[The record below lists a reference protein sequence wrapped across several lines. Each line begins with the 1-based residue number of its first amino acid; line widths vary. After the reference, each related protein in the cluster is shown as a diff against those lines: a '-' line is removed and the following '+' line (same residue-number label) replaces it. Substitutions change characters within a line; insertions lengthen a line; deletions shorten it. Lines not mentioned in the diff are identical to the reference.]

1 MNILKS
7 IILNTNDDEI
17 KVSTPVVEAQSFESA
32 IKKFKDQEILAILKL
47 EDDNYMV
54 FIEE

>member
-1 MNILKS
+1 M
-7 IILNTNDDEI
+7 E
-17 KVSTPVVEAQSFESA
+17 VSTPIVEAKSFAGA
-32 IKKFKDQEILAILKL
+32 IKKFKSKEILGILKL

>member
-17 KVSTPVVEAQSFESA
+17 KISTPVVEAQSFESA
-32 IKKFKDQEILAILKL
+32 IKKFKDQEILGILKL
-47 EDDNYMV
+47 EDNEYMV

>member
-17 KVSTPVVEAQSFESA
+17 KISTPVVEAQSFESA

>member
-17 KVSTPVVEAQSFESA
+17 KISTPIVEANRLKVRSKSLR
-32 IKKFKDQEILAILKL
+32 IKKYL
-47 EDDNYMV
+47 ES
-54 FIEE
+54 

>member
-17 KVSTPVVEAQSFESA
+17 KISTPVVEAQSFESA
-32 IKKFKDQEILAILKL
+32 IKKFKDQEILGILKL
-47 EDDNYMV
+47 EDDEYMV

>member
-1 MNILKS
+1 MVTWKFLLLLS
-7 IILNTNDDEI
+7 
-17 KVSTPVVEAQSFESA
+17 EARSFA
-32 IKKFKDQEILAILKL
+32 GALKKFKDQEILAILKL

>member
-7 IILNTNDDEI
+7 IILNTDDGDME
-17 KVSTPVVEAQSFESA
+17 VSTPIVEARSFA
-32 IKKFKDQEILAILKL
+32 GALKKFKNQEILAILKL

>member
-17 KVSTPVVEAQSFESA
+17 KISTPVVEAQSFESA
-32 IKKFKDQEILAILKL
+32 IKKFKDQKILGILKL
-47 EDDNYMV
+47 EDNEYMV

>member
-7 IILNTNDDEI
+7 IILNTDDGDME
-17 KVSTPVVEAQSFESA
+17 VSTPIVEARSFASA
-32 IKKFKDQEILAILKL
+32 LKKFKDQEILAILKL

>member
-17 KVSTPVVEAQSFESA
+17 KISTPVVEAQSFESA
-32 IKKFKDQEILAILKL
+32 IKKFKDQKILGILKL
-47 EDDNYMV
+47 EDDEYMV

>member
-7 IILNTNDDEI
+7 IILNTDDDEI
-17 KVSTPVVEAQSFESA
+17 KISTPVVEAQSFESA
-32 IKKFKDQEILAILKL
+32 IKKFKDQKILGILKL
-47 EDDNYMV
+47 EDDEYMV